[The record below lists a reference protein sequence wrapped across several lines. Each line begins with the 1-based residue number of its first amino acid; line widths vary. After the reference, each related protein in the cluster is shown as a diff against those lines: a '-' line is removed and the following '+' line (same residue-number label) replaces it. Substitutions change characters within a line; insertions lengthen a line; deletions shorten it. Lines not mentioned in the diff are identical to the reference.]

1 MLFAKAIL
9 CYSICVHHSIPSD
22 FNRVRS
28 TAQNE
33 TMSAK
38 EPNANAAKDQW
49 TTGDHPAM
57 KVVLGSQQIAVKR
70 RAKYRE
76 LAELNRQRR
85 KLVEAE
91 RCLEKALYISM
102 NILSSDNLQVATD
115 LELLATIAYELGK
128 KEAAEALM
136 MRSRRIKQGFES

>member
-1 MLFAKAIL
+1 
-9 CYSICVHHSIPSD
+9 
-22 FNRVRS
+22 
-28 TAQNE
+28 
-33 TMSAK
+33 MSAK
-38 EPNANAAKDQW
+38 EPNANPAKDQW
-49 TTGDHPAM
+49 TTGDHPSM